1 MITTRQAK
9 NQAMGQGTAEQATP
23 RNNTF
28 WQNLSGAFG
37 GSGERR
43 GLFSRRGANADQV
56 KAGRVFRHDDGSG
69 RQETATV
76 IGLCEILG
84 RTHVRYDL
92 RIDQPGHRPFED
104 GPRVLGMKT
113 FLDHFCEPVS
123 S

>member
-1 MITTRQAK
+1 MTMTTHYEK
-9 NQAMGQGTAEQATP
+9 SKETEEP
-23 RNNTF
+23 RARSNGF
-28 WQNLSGAFG
+28 WQNLSGALG
-37 GSGERR
+37 GGDRR
-43 GLFSRRGANADQV
+43 SLFNRRGANPDQV

-69 RQETATV
+69 RQESATV

-84 RTHVRYDL
+84 MTHVRYDL

-113 FLDHFCEPVS
+113 FLDHFCDPVS

>member
-1 MITTRQAK
+1 MTMTTHYEK
-9 NQAMGQGTAEQATP
+9 PEETKEP
-23 RNNTF
+23 RVRSNSF
-28 WQNLSGAFG
+28 WQNLSGALG
-37 GSGERR
+37 GGDRR
-43 GLFSRRGANADQV
+43 SLFNRRGANPDQV

-69 RQETATV
+69 RQESATV

-84 RTHVRYDL
+84 MTHVRYDL

-113 FLDHFCEPVS
+113 FLDHFCDPVS

>member
-1 MITTRQAK
+1 MITTRQSKSQTAA
-9 NQAMGQGTAEQATP
+9 QASP
-23 RNNTF
+23 RSSSF
-28 WQNLSGAFG
+28 WQNLSGALG
-37 GSGERR
+37 GSGDRR
-43 GLFSRRGANADQV
+43 SLFSRRGANPDQV

-84 RTHVRYDL
+84 MTHVRYDL